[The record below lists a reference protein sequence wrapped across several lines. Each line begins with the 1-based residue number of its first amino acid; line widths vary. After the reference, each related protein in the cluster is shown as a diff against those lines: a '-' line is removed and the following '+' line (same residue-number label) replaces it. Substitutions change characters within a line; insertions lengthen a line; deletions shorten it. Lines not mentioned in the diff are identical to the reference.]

1 MMYVLVGLGVVCVI
15 VGVIMIRLWSNYYS
29 DRGQCSIYE
38 DDEIER
44 LGAMCEDLGGHRQLI
59 HQRDL
64 FQGKVIWCKGDQD
77 RLDWTLELGA
87 FKEHAY
93 CRWRATF
100 ESPLGQGM
108 SFEKGRGTRSK
119 IEQGSGTVQ
128 QLSLKH
134 VDFSPMELPGHL
146 LCRARDEERAR
157 DFVSGARRKRL
168 LALERRVHGL
178 YLDDRQ
184 IYLQCDALPE
194 VDVLGQLL
202 KDAIALTQVLI
213 DWSGEKGT
221 ISALETGQYQG
232 ALAEL
237 EQAGLRDTAALEE
250 PESLEGEEA
259 PEELQ
264 RESSAEGHPR

>member
-1 MMYVLVGLGVVCVI
+1 MIYVLIGLVI
-15 VGVIMIRLWSNYYS
+15 VGVIVGSVMFRLWSNYYS
-29 DRGQCSIYE
+29 DKGQRAIYE
-38 DDEIER
+38 EEDFSK
-44 LGAMCEDLGGHRQLI
+44 LGVLCEDLGGQRQRI

-64 FQGKVIWCKGDQD
+64 FQGKVVWCRGEQD
-77 RLDWTLELGA
+77 MLAWTLEIGA

-93 CRWRATF
+93 FRWRATF

-119 IEQGSGTVQ
+119 IEQGSGAVQ
-128 QLSLKH
+128 QLSLRH
-134 VDFSPMELPGHL
+134 VAFSPMELPEHL

-157 DFVSGARRKRL
+157 DFVSGSRRKRL
-168 LALERRVHGL
+168 LALERRVQGL
-178 YLDDRQ
+178 FIDDRQ

-194 VDVLGQLL
+194 VAVLGQLL
-202 KDAIALTQVLI
+202 KDAIAMTHVLI

-250 PESLEGEEA
+250 IESLEDADA

-264 RESSAEGHPR
+264 REPGETHPT